1 MPLPAG
7 AALLVV
13 DVQQGLDDPRLG
25 ARNNPD
31 AERRVA
37 ELLAAWRAAA
47 WPVVHVQHLSRM
59 PFSPLRP
66 ELPGCAIKP
75 EARPQDG
82 EPLFQKHV
90 NAAFVDTGL
99 EGHLRDREVEA
110 VVVVGLATDH
120 CVSSTVRMASDLG
133 FDVTLVADATAAY
146 DREGPDGT
154 RYDASLVHAVTLA
167 SLHGEFASVRTARDV
182 LADLRGAAAA

>member
-47 WPVVHVQHLSRM
+47 WPVVHVQHLSR
-59 PFSPLRP
+59 SQS
-66 ELPGCAIKP
+66 ADP
-75 EARPQDG
+75 EAQRRRI
-82 EPLFQKHV
+82 
-90 NAAFVDTGL
+90 
-99 EGHLRDREVEA
+99 GHRRAPGAHAVRDDQRGRIVHRAPAGRIHGQREVE
-110 VVVVGLATDH
+110 D
-120 CVSSTVRMASDLG
+120 
-133 FDVTLVADATAAY
+133 
-146 DREGPDGT
+146 GPAGP
-154 RYDASLVHAVTLA
+154 L
-167 SLHGEFASVRTARDV
+167 
-182 LADLRGAAAA
+182 